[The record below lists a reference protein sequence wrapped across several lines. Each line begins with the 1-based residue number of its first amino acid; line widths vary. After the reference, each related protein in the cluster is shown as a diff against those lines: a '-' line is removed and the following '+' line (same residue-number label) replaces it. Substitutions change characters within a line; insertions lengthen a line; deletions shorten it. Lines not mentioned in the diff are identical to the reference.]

1 MKRNRTVIMNILI
14 VIGGKL
20 WACRLWIW
28 LLGSWHYNLCI
39 TFWFITIPRR
49 FRRGNIFKYPKC
61 TIWLRLWGNKNSI
74 IYLHILIE
82 NCYKCAEYLNLL
94 SLVVLIFQEFE
105 EISEEAKNF
114 IESLLLKQKR
124 KRLSAKECLDHH
136 WLAKTKHNQRSVPQF
151 TRINTVNH
159 KKFVVRRRWQKC
171 QQAIR

>member
-82 NCYKCAEYLNLL
+82 NSMLQVCWISQPFISCGFNFSGVWRNIRRSQKLYWILTFEAKKKKVICQRMFRP
-94 SLVVLIFQEFE
+94 SLVG
-105 EISEEAKNF
+105 
-114 IESLLLKQKR
+114 
-124 KRLSAKECLDHH
+124 
-136 WLAKTKHNQRSVPQF
+136 
-151 TRINTVNH
+151 
-159 KKFVVRRRWQKC
+159 
-171 QQAIR
+171 